1 MVSSIVWKKSIYDN
15 DFKCTKCGTKLFNA
29 ETNEPTDKFMV
40 PKSFE
45 NGKPSVA
52 CCGKCYQ
59 TVATISFNNLE
70 GVSGLHGNIND
81 ALEDYTKKNKKLEKE
96 IKETQELKEN
106 LTEIMA
112 DYERLKYK
120 LKTKDEKI
128 FALEKQISEMIK
140 SHDKEKLKLEHEID
154 RLVKLKIK
162 READE

>member
-15 DFKCTKCGTKLFNA
+15 DFKCTKCGTKLFDIKN
-29 ETNEPTDKFMV
+29 NVPTDEFMV
-40 PKSFE
+40 PE
-45 NGKPSVA
+45 NLGNGKPGFAV
-52 CCGKCYQ
+52 CGRCYQ
-59 TVATISFNNLE
+59 TVATISLNGSE
-70 GVSGLHGNIND
+70 GVGGLHGNIDD
-81 ALEDYTKKNKKLEKE
+81 ALEEYAKKNKKLEKE

-140 SHDKEKLKLEHEID
+140 KHDKEKLKLEHEID
-154 RLVKLKIK
+154 RLVKLKVEK
-162 READE
+162 EVDE